1 MADETQAT
9 LVAGENATQVQATDS
24 VASQE
29 ATLKKQFPQ
38 LTGFVYISDP
48 DATIALWHHK
58 AVPVFEGEDLSVL
71 PWHMYKERP
80 DDSLVDPVYKV
91 DEGGWVENDKN
102 AQTQILARA
111 QAKLEELDKKSE
123 ELDAANDRAD
133 QALKSMQQIQAQ
145 SSQQNAAFMKSFT
158 EQTQN
163 TNKMLATMQQ
173 TLATVVKAMPNANQP
188 VTTQTTDTKQEN
200 GGN

>member
-1 MADETQAT
+1 MADETQVT
-9 LVAGENATQVQATDS
+9 PVAGENATQVQATDS

-48 DATIALWHHK
+48 DATIALWRHK
-58 AVPVFEGEDLSVL
+58 SVPVFEGEDLSTL
-71 PWHMYKERP
+71 PWHVYKERP

-111 QAKLEELDKKSE
+111 QAKLEELDKKSA

-145 SSQQNAAFMKSFT
+145 SSQQNLAFMKTFT
-158 EQTQN
+158 EQTKN
-163 TNKMLATMQQ
+163 TNRMLATMQQ
-173 TLATVVKAMPNANQP
+173 TLATVVKAMPT
-188 VTTQTTDTKQEN
+188 TTQPAQNTDTKQEN

>member
-1 MADETQAT
+1 MADETQVAP
-9 LVAGENATQVQATDS
+9 VAGENATQVEAADS

-29 ATLKKQFPQ
+29 ESLKKHFPQ

-48 DATIALWHHK
+48 DATIALWRHK
-58 AVPVFEGEDLSVL
+58 AVPVFEDEDLSVL
-71 PWHMYKERP
+71 PWHVYKERP

-111 QAKLEELDKKSE
+111 QAKLEELDKKSA

-145 SSQQNAAFMKSFT
+145 SSQQNLAFMKTFT

-173 TLATVVKAMPNANQP
+173 TLATVVKAIPAQP
-188 VTTQTTDTKQEN
+188 AAAQTTDTKQEN

>member
-48 DATIALWHHK
+48 DSTIALWHHK

-91 DEGGWVENDKN
+91 DEGGWIENDKN

-111 QAKLEELDKKSE
+111 QTKLEELDKKSE

-145 SSQQNAAFMKSFT
+145 SSQQNVAFMKSFT

-173 TLATVVKAMPNANQP
+173 TLATVVKAMPNANQS
-188 VTTQTTDTKQEN
+188 VTTQTTDTKQESR
-200 GGN
+200 GN

>member
-9 LVAGENATQVQATDS
+9 PVAGENATQQATDS

-48 DATIALWHHK
+48 DSTIALWHHK
-58 AVPVFEGEDLSVL
+58 AVPVFEGEDLSTL
-71 PWHMYKERP
+71 PWHVYKERP

-111 QAKLEELDKKSE
+111 QTKLEELDKKSE

-133 QALKSMQQIQAQ
+133 QTLKSMQQIQAQ
-145 SSQQNAAFMKSFT
+145 SSQQNVAFMKTFT

-163 TNKMLATMQQ
+163 TNKMLAAMQQ
-173 TLATVVKAMPNANQP
+173 TLATVVKGMPT
-188 VTTQTTDTKQEN
+188 TTQPAQNTDAKQEN

>member
-1 MADETQAT
+1 MADETQVT
-9 LVAGENATQVQATDS
+9 PVAGENATQVQATDS

-48 DATIALWHHK
+48 DATIALWRHK
-58 AVPVFEGEDLSVL
+58 AVPVFEGEDLSTL
-71 PWHMYKERP
+71 PWHVYKERP

-91 DEGGWVENDKN
+91 DEGSWVENDKN

-111 QAKLEELDKKSE
+111 QAKLEELDKKSA

-133 QALKSMQQIQAQ
+133 QALKSMQQIKAQ
-145 SSQQNAAFMKSFT
+145 SSQQNLAFMKTFT
-158 EQTQN
+158 EQTKN
-163 TNKMLATMQQ
+163 TNRMLATMQQ
-173 TLATVVKAMPNANQP
+173 TLATVVKAMPT
-188 VTTQTTDTKQEN
+188 TTQPAQNTDTKQEN

>member
-48 DATIALWHHK
+48 DSTIALWHHK

-111 QAKLEELDKKSE
+111 QTKLEELDKKSE

-145 SSQQNAAFMKSFT
+145 SSQQNVAFMKSFT

-173 TLATVVKAMPNANQP
+173 TLATVVKAMPNANQS
-188 VTTQTTDTKQEN
+188 VTTQTTDTKQESR
-200 GGN
+200 GN

>member
-48 DATIALWHHK
+48 DSTIALWHHK

-111 QAKLEELDKKSE
+111 QAKLAELDKKSA

-145 SSQQNAAFMKSFT
+145 SSQQNVAFMKTFT

-173 TLATVVKAMPNANQP
+173 TLATVVKAIPAQP
-188 VTTQTTDTKQEN
+188 AAAQTTDNKQEN

>member
-1 MADETQAT
+1 MADETQVT
-9 LVAGENATQVQATDS
+9 SVAGENATQVQATDS

-29 ATLKKQFPQ
+29 ETLKKQFPQ
-38 LTGFVYISDP
+38 LAGFVYISDP
-48 DATIALWHHK
+48 DATIALWRHK
-58 AVPVFEGEDLSVL
+58 AVPVFEGEDLSTL
-71 PWHMYKERP
+71 PWHVYKERP

-111 QAKLEELDKKSE
+111 QAKLAELDKKSA

-133 QALKSMQQIQAQ
+133 QALKSMQQLQAQ
-145 SSQQNAAFMKSFT
+145 SSQQNVAFMKSFT

-163 TNKMLATMQQ
+163 TNKMLAAMQQ
-173 TLATVVKAMPNANQP
+173 TLATVVKAMPT
-188 VTTQTTDTKQEN
+188 TTQPAQNTDTKQEN

>member
-48 DATIALWHHK
+48 DSTIALWHHK

-91 DEGGWVENDKN
+91 DEGGWIENDKN

-111 QAKLEELDKKSE
+111 QAKLAELDKKSA

-133 QALKSMQQIQAQ
+133 QALKSMQQLQAQ
-145 SSQQNAAFMKSFT
+145 SSQQNVAFMKSFT

-163 TNKMLATMQQ
+163 TNKMLAAMQQ
-173 TLATVVKAMPNANQP
+173 TLATVVKAMPT
-188 VTTQTTDTKQEN
+188 TTQPAQNTDTKQEN

>member
-1 MADETQAT
+1 M
-9 LVAGENATQVQATDS
+9 
-24 VASQE
+24 
-29 ATLKKQFPQ
+29 
-38 LTGFVYISDP
+38 TGFVYISDP
-48 DATIALWHHK
+48 DATIALWRHK
-58 AVPVFEGEDLSVL
+58 AVPVFEGEDLSTL
-71 PWHMYKERP
+71 PWHVYKERP

-111 QAKLEELDKKSE
+111 QAKLEELDKKSA

-145 SSQQNAAFMKSFT
+145 SSQQNLAFMKTFT
-158 EQTQN
+158 EQTKN
-163 TNKMLATMQQ
+163 TNRMLATMQQ
-173 TLATVVKAMPNANQP
+173 TLATVVKAMPT
-188 VTTQTTDTKQEN
+188 TTQPAQNTDTKQEN

>member
-1 MADETQAT
+1 MADETQVT
-9 LVAGENATQVQATDS
+9 PVAGENATQVQATDS

-48 DATIALWHHK
+48 DATIALWRNK
-58 AVPVFEGEDLSVL
+58 AVPVFEGEDLSTL
-71 PWHMYKERP
+71 PWHVYKERP

-111 QAKLEELDKKSE
+111 QAKLEELDKKSA

-145 SSQQNAAFMKSFT
+145 SSQQNLAFMKTFT
-158 EQTQN
+158 EQTKN
-163 TNKMLATMQQ
+163 TNRMLATMQQ
-173 TLATVVKAMPNANQP
+173 TLATVVKAMPT
-188 VTTQTTDTKQEN
+188 TTQPAQNTDTKQEN

>member
-1 MADETQAT
+1 MADETQVT
-9 LVAGENATQVQATDS
+9 PVAGENATQVQATDS

-29 ATLKKQFPQ
+29 ETLKKQFPQ

-48 DATIALWHHK
+48 DATIALWRHK
-58 AVPVFEGEDLSVL
+58 AVPIFDGEDLSVL
-71 PWHMYKERP
+71 PWHVYKERP

-111 QAKLEELDKKSE
+111 QVKLAELDKKSA

-145 SSQQNAAFMKSFT
+145 SSQQNVAFMKTFT

-163 TNKMLATMQQ
+163 TNKMLAAMQQ
-173 TLATVVKAMPNANQP
+173 TLATVVKGMPT
-188 VTTQTTDTKQEN
+188 TTQPAQNTDTKQEN

>member
-1 MADETQAT
+1 MADETQVT
-9 LVAGENATQVQATDS
+9 SVAGENATQVQATDS

-29 ATLKKQFPQ
+29 ETLKKQFPQ
-38 LTGFVYISDP
+38 WAGFVYISDP
-48 DATIALWHHK
+48 DATIALWRHK
-58 AVPVFEGEDLSVL
+58 AVPVFEGEDLSTL
-71 PWHMYKERP
+71 PWHVYKERP

-111 QAKLEELDKKSE
+111 QAKLAELDKKSA

-133 QALKSMQQIQAQ
+133 QALKSMQQLQAQ
-145 SSQQNAAFMKSFT
+145 SSQQNVAFMKSFT

-163 TNKMLATMQQ
+163 TNKMLAAMQQ
-173 TLATVVKAMPNANQP
+173 TLATVVKAMPT
-188 VTTQTTDTKQEN
+188 TTQPAQNTDTKQEN

>member
-1 MADETQAT
+1 MADETQVT
-9 LVAGENATQVQATDS
+9 PVAGENATQVQATDS

-29 ATLKKQFPQ
+29 ATLKKQYPQ
-38 LTGFVYISDP
+38 LTGFFYISDP
-48 DATIALWHHK
+48 DATIALWRHK
-58 AVPVFEGEDLSVL
+58 AVPVFEGEDLSTL
-71 PWHMYKERP
+71 PWHVYKERP

-111 QAKLEELDKKSE
+111 QAKLEELDKKSA

-145 SSQQNAAFMKSFT
+145 SSQQNLAFMKTFT
-158 EQTQN
+158 EQTKN
-163 TNKMLATMQQ
+163 TNRMLATMQQ
-173 TLATVVKAMPNANQP
+173 TLATVVKAMPT
-188 VTTQTTDTKQEN
+188 TTQPAQNTDTKQEN

>member
-1 MADETQAT
+1 MADETQVAP
-9 LVAGENATQVQATDS
+9 VAGENATQVEAADS

-29 ATLKKQFPQ
+29 ESLKKHFPQ

-48 DATIALWHHK
+48 DSTIALWHHK
-58 AVPVFEGEDLSVL
+58 AVPVFEDEDLSVL
-71 PWHMYKERP
+71 PWHVYKERP

-111 QAKLEELDKKSE
+111 QAKLAELDKKSE
-123 ELDAANDRAD
+123 DLDAANDRAD

-145 SSQQNAAFMKSFT
+145 SSQQNLAFMKTFT

-173 TLATVVKAMPNANQP
+173 TLATVVKAMPT
-188 VTTQTTDTKQEN
+188 TTQPAQNTDTKQEN